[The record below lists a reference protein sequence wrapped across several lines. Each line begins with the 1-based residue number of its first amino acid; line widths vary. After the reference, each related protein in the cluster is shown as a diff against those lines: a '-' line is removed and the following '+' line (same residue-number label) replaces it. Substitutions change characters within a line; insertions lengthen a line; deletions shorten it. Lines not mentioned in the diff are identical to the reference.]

1 MAKGPYITQEI
12 KRLISRIYLKDRAIG
27 PSKGRKELLKEMKA
41 KGLDRNFGPDYPSVS
56 SVSIELKRCRKNDEE
71 RPLGSRRLD
80 EPWSLGSLIE
90 YPIPYEALPTV
101 MSIREKCAIQG
112 GDYDLTIREALWIG
126 RLNKIIELYQP
137 QHIPPDVRHILMSGK
152 WENPEDA
159 WPISKI
165 PPKLL
170 TEDVVLDCAYYYAK
184 MELLSEIEGESFD
197 SGELDTAVMHD
208 VYEFYGERRRDAIS
222 LIAEEYGADED
233 KLMAL
238 NLTIQETRYAA
249 VRLTE
254 DQEIRST
261 GPTQLE
267 KEIEPIK
274 SKIRLG
280 WGPKGGRK

>member
-1 MAKGPYITQEI
+1 
-12 KRLISRIYLKDRAIG
+12 
-27 PSKGRKELLKEMKA
+27 
-41 KGLDRNFGPDYPSVS
+41 
-56 SVSIELKRCRKNDEE
+56 
-71 RPLGSRRLD
+71 
-80 EPWSLGSLIE
+80 
-90 YPIPYEALPTV
+90 
-101 MSIREKCAIQG
+101 
-112 GDYDLTIREALWIG
+112 
-126 RLNKIIELYQP
+126 
-137 QHIPPDVRHILMSGK
+137 
-152 WENPEDA
+152 
-159 WPISKI
+159 
-165 PPKLL
+165 
-170 TEDVVLDCAYYYAK
+170 
-184 MELLSEIEGESFD
+184 
-197 SGELDTAVMHD
+197 MHD

>member
-1 MAKGPYITQEI
+1 MGKGPNITPEI
-12 KRLISRIYLKDRAIG
+12 SSLIASIYLKDKTIG
-27 PSKGRKELLKEMKA
+27 PTEARKELLKKMKER
-41 KGLDRNFGPDYPSVS
+41 GLDRNFGPNYPNVSTVSVY
-56 SVSIELKRCRKNDEE
+56 LKKFRKTDEE
-71 RPLGSRRLD
+71 RPLESRRLD
-80 EPWSLGSLIE
+80 KLWSLGSLVE
-90 YPIPYEALPTV
+90 YPMSCEALPTV

-126 RLNKIIELYQP
+126 RLHKIIELYQP
-137 QHIPPDVRHILMSGK
+137 RHIPPDVRHILMSGK
-152 WENPEDA
+152 WENQDA

-170 TEDVVLDCAYYYAK
+170 TEDLVLDCAYYYAK

-197 SGELDTAVMHD
+197 SGELDTAVMD
-208 VYEFYGERRRDAIS
+208 DIYEFYGERRRDAIS

-249 VRLTE
+249 VRLK
-254 DQEIRST
+254 IKRSN

-280 WGPKGGRK
+280 WEPKGGRK